1 MRSERGEPERTH
13 YDANENEAEYRADT
27 QAVEQWDDDPSGG
40 EEDEGLLVEGG
51 IERGDLHPKIASVSP
66 ADLPSSRSPLEIAC
80 GRVYQTGTGWRCDGG
95 RRGGELI
102 WTELTQEHV
111 AVKSIGMDRRPYL
124 HISRILAATLTRLFA
139 SGCEAR

>member
-95 RRGGELI
+95 RRGGAGAYL
-102 WTELTQEHV
+102 
-111 AVKSIGMDRRPYL
+111 DRTNARARCGQ
-124 HISRILAATLTRLFA
+124 IDRDGSA
-139 SGCEAR
+139 SLPPHFSHSGR